1 MKKLITLHHLLCISL
16 LSLISVLLF
25 SCKND
30 VKEVAKVTKVDSLP
44 AQSAQKI
51 RVDYSENGKL
61 VYTLVSPII
70 KKFIVPQEV
79 TEFPKGFNLIF
90 YDTLRNQK
98 GTGRANYGIS
108 HDNTGIVE
116 LIGNVVLVNN
126 EKKMRIETE
135 KMIWNKNQKT
145 VAGDRAVRVYLPTRM
160 VYGTG
165 FNATEDL
172 SKWSLVHPGGSF
184 LVDESR

>member
-1 MKKLITLHHLLCISL
+1 MKKLITINSFLGIILF
-16 LSLISVLLF
+16 SLISVLLF

-30 VKEVAKVTKVDSLP
+30 IKEIAKVTKIDSLP

-61 VYTLVSPII
+61 VYTLVSPVIR
-70 KKFIVPQEV
+70 KYIVPQEV
-79 TEFPKGFNLIF
+79 TEFPKGFNLVF
-90 YDTLRNQK
+90 YDTLRHQK

-116 LIGNVVLVNN
+116 LTGNVIMVNN
-126 EKKMRIETE
+126 QKKMRIETE

-145 VAGDRAVRVYLPTRM
+145 VAGDRAVRVYLPDRM

-172 SKWSLVHPGGSF
+172 SKWSLVHPGGTF
-184 LVDESR
+184 LVNDDR

>member
-1 MKKLITLHHLLCISL
+1 MKKLITIQRLLSISL
-16 LSLISVLLF
+16 LLMISAMLF

-30 VKEVAKVTKVDSLP
+30 IKEVQRVTKVDSLP
-44 AQSAQKI
+44 VQSAKNI

-61 VYTLVSPII
+61 VYTLMSAEIR
-70 KKFIVPQEV
+70 KFITPQEV
-79 TEFPKGFNLIF
+79 TEFPKGFNLVF
-90 YDTLRNQK
+90 YDTLRKQK

-108 HDNTGIVE
+108 HDNTGITE
-116 LIGNVVLVNN
+116 LTGNVIMVNN

-172 SKWSLVHPGGSF
+172 SKWSIVHPGGTF
-184 LVDESR
+184 LVNDSR

>member
-1 MKKLITLHHLLCISL
+1 MKKLITLHRLLCISF
-16 LSLISVLLF
+16 LSLISALLF

-61 VYTLVSPII
+61 VYTLSSPLIR
-70 KKFIVPQEV
+70 KYIVPQEV
-79 TEFPKGFNLIF
+79 TEFPKGFNLVF

-116 LIGNVVLVNN
+116 LIGNVVMVNN
-126 EKKMRIETE
+126 QKKMRIETE

-145 VAGDRAVRVYLPTRM
+145 VAGDKAVRVYLPDRM

-172 SKWSLVHPGGSF
+172 SKWSLVHPGGTF
-184 LVDESR
+184 LVNEFR